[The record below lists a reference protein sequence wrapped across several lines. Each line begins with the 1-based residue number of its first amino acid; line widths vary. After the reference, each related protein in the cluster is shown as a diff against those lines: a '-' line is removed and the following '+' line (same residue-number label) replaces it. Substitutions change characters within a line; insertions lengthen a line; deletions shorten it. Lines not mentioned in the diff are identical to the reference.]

1 MHKYFVYTFYTL
13 VHIQASPVKGTATC
27 YGLLISIYAQSQ
39 SWYHNS
45 QLRIYINEHMVEA
58 CILLVHTLIVLD
70 QQTEYWNLSMA
81 QVDQPEEYDFVLDS
95 DIQQYMDIAFCS
107 LLVYDI
113 CKYSTR
119 IHHFTIS
126 YLLKD

>member
-1 MHKYFVYTFYTL
+1 MELDNTRT
-13 VHIQASPVKGTATC
+13 SP
-27 YGLLISIYAQSQ
+27 
-39 SWYHNS
+39 NS
-45 QLRIYINEHMVEA
+45 PIPTNRQN
-58 CILLVHTLIVLD
+58 
-70 QQTEYWNLSMA
+70 MA
-81 QVDQPEEYDFVLDS
+81 QVDQSEIYDLVLDS